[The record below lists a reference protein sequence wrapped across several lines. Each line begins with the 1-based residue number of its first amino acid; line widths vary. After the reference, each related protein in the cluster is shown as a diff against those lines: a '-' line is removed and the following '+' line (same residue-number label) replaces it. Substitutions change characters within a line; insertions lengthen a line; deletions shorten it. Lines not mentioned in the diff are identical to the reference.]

1 MEKTNVATTP
11 GTQERRRIPMSVPVQ
26 KLEVPDLPGYHLHW
40 FTGTPDRLERAQDA
54 GYEFV
59 DERDVRPNSV
69 SLGADSATS
78 GNTDMGSRVSIVAG
92 TQLGNDGQAIRL
104 ILMKQKLEWYEADQ
118 KITEARNDRVAASLS
133 GGQLGAD
140 QAADSR
146 ETHLRYVGK
155 TTNTPDMFTKG
166 AMARKNRPS

>member
-1 MEKTNVATTP
+1 
-11 GTQERRRIPMSVPVQ
+11 MSVPVQ
-26 KLEVPDLPGYHLHW
+26 KLEVPDLPGFHLHW
-40 FTGTPDRLERAQDA
+40 FNGTPDRIERAQDA

-78 GNTDMGSRVSIVAG
+78 GNTDMGSRVSVVAG

-118 KITEARNDRVAASLS
+118 KITAARNAKVAESLA
-133 GGQLGAD
+133 GGTLGAEG
-140 QAADSR
+140 AADKG
-146 ETHLRYVGK
+146 ETNLRYVGSK
-155 TTNTPDMFTKG
+155 TSKIPDMFTPG